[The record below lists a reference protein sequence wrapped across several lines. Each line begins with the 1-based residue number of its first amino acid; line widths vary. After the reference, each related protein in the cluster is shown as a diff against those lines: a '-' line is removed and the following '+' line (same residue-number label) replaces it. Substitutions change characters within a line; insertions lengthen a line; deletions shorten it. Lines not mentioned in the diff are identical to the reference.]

1 MKYIYNKNKEE
12 YITNVKNR
20 RKNMITIKDVARLA
34 EVSISTVS
42 RVINDSKPVS
52 PEVRKRVLKVIEE
65 TGYKPNDVARSL
77 VTRRSYLIGVIVN
90 NLAHSYVADVVRGI
104 EEIGKMYGYDILL
117 CSSYGS
123 KETQEKYLQLLDRKQ
138 AEGLFLVGNVFDE
151 DIVKSAKS
159 LKKPCVFFTRDIRE
173 NINHITVD
181 CYSAIYDVTK
191 YLFEE
196 GHRKIAYFSDFENR
210 TTIENEKV
218 EGYLK
223 AVEDNETDY
232 SKIYVVGGNKH
243 SKAYDFGTSI
253 INEAR
258 DFTACVCS
266 SDEIAIGILDSFLD
280 NGINVPG
287 DVSIVGFGNIRE
299 GKFVRPELTTIGE
312 PYYDVGAVGMRVLIK
327 MIKGDK
333 TQKGRMELPFTIEK
347 RKSVKS
353 LN

>member
-1 MKYIYNKNKEE
+1 
-12 YITNVKNR
+12 
-20 RKNMITIKDVARLA
+20 MITIKDVARLA

-90 NLAHSYVADVVRGI
+90 NLAQSHVADIVRGI

-117 CSSYGS
+117 CGAYSS

-138 AEGLFLVGNVFDE
+138 AEGLFLVGTKFDE
-151 DIVKSAKS
+151 EIIKLAKS
-159 LKKPCVFFTRDIRE
+159 FNKPTVFFTRDI
-173 NINHITVD
+173 IDKMNHVTID
-181 CYSAIYDVTK
+181 CNAAIYEITK
-191 YLFEE
+191 YLIEE
-196 GHRKIAYFSDFENR
+196 GHKKIAYFSDFESR
-210 TTIENEKV
+210 TTVENEKV

-223 AVEDNETDY
+223 AIEDNELEY
-232 SKIYVVGGNKH
+232 SKVYVVGGNKH
-243 SKAYDFGTSI
+243 AQAYELGKSI
-253 INEAR
+253 IDEVGE
-258 DFTACVCS
+258 FTACVSS

-280 NGINVPG
+280 NDIKVPD

-299 GKFVRPELTTIGE
+299 GKFVRPEITTIGE
-312 PYYDVGAVGMRVLIK
+312 PYYDVGAVGMRMLIK

-333 TQKGRMELPFTIEK
+333 VQQGRMELPFTLEK
-347 RKSVKS
+347 RKSVKK